1 MRHRQADEL
10 SPANRKAR
18 NSTTMGIIALGAIGL
33 GFVLPFVGIAAIPLG
48 ILAIVKG
55 QEAKKEGATRGNG
68 TVLGI
73 VALSLVVLGVL
84 LVGAILIAA
93 TAWW

>member
-1 MRHRQADEL
+1 MYRNNDEL

-84 LVGAILIAA
+84 LVGAILVAS